1 MLLGWLSSICSSS
14 TGTHEPKDAS
24 LLREAGAAHGF
35 QWALNAL
42 QVWSPCMQQEMARCS
57 SYTQT
62 IILREKNLSRPR

>member
-42 QVWSPCMQQEMARCS
+42 QVWSPCMQQEMARC
-57 SYTQT
+57 
-62 IILREKNLSRPR
+62 